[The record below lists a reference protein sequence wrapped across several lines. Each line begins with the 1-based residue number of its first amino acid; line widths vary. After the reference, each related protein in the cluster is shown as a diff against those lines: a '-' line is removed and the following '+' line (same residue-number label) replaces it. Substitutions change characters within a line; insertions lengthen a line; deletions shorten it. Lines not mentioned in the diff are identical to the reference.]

1 MDGQIGVLKQD
12 GKQCGG
18 IYDWEVSLAYDS
30 TVSKGWTKLK
40 VIKHIIAQSYW
51 LIDIPEDN
59 IYDIE
64 LYKKVDSQ
72 LVLMDAGVVGV
83 NLPDTETLNRRLY
96 APLKLVWRE
105 PSEY

>member
-1 MDGQIGVLKQD
+1 MDGQIGVLKQN
-12 GKQCGG
+12 GKQVGG
-18 IYDWEVSLAYDS
+18 IYDWSVSLVYDS

-40 VIKHIIAQSYW
+40 IIKNIYAQSYW
-51 LIDIPEDN
+51 LTEIPTDN

-72 LVLMDAGVVGV
+72 LVPMDAGVVGIK
-83 NLPDTETLNRRLY
+83 LPDIETLNQRLY
-96 APLKLVWRE
+96 APLELKWRE